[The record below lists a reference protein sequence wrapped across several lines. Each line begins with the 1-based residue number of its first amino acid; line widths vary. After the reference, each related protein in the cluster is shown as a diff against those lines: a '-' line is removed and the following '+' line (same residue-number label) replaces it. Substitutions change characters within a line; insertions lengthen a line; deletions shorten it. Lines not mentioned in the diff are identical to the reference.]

1 MGNSQ
6 LYFEYPCHCQN
17 WALEPFTDFA
27 RPLIIRVV
35 TIACT
40 AGTTVGYLV
49 EDLCRKNGWR
59 GRGGRPH

>member
-27 RPLIIRVV
+27 PPP
-35 TIACT
+35 ACT

-49 EDLCRKNGWR
+49 EDLCDKNGWR